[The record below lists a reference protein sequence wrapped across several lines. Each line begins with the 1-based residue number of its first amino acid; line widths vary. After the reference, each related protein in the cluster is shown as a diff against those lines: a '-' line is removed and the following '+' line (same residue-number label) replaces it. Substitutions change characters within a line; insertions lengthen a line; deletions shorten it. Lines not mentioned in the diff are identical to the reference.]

1 MSSYR
6 GIFLSLF
13 IAFILNMT
21 PLRSNPLLPDF
32 VLIVLVFWI
41 LYFPETVNLL
51 TAFLLGLF
59 MDVQSSNLLGI
70 NALGYI
76 IAGFLIV
83 FWNRRILS
91 ASPIWQVITIF
102 RVVLLVHISI
112 AITMWMLVPS
122 FVFSFL
128 DIFLPATFEALL
140 WPLIKRLLVN
150 QGPFISRNKP

>member
-6 GIFLSLF
+6 GIFLSLL

-91 ASPIWQVITIF
+91 ASPIWQVINIF
-102 RVVLLVHISI
+102 QVTV
-112 AITMWMLVPS
+112 
-122 FVFSFL
+122 
-128 DIFLPATFEALL
+128 
-140 WPLIKRLLVN
+140 
-150 QGPFISRNKP
+150 

>member
-1 MSSYR
+1 
-6 GIFLSLF
+6 
-13 IAFILNMT
+13 MT

-83 FWNRRILS
+83 FWYRRILS
-91 ASPIWQVITIF
+91 ASPIWQLINVF
-102 RVVLLVHISI
+102 QVVLLVHISI
-112 AITMWMLVPS
+112 AITMWILVPS
-122 FVFSFL
+122 FVFSSL

-140 WPLIKRLLVN
+140 WPLIKSLLAN

>member
-6 GIFLSLF
+6 GIFLSLL
-13 IAFILNMT
+13 IAFILNMA

-51 TAFLLGLF
+51 TAFLLGIF

-76 IAGFLIV
+76 IAGFLII

-91 ASPIWQVITIF
+91 ASPIWQVVNVF
-102 RVVLLVHISI
+102 QVVLLVHISI
-112 AITMWMLVPS
+112 AITMWIVVPS
-122 FVFSFL
+122 FVFSSL

-140 WPLIKRLLVN
+140 WPFIKRLLAN

>member
-1 MSSYR
+1 MLNNMSSYR
-6 GIFLSLF
+6 GIFLSLL

-70 NALGYI
+70 NALG
-76 IAGFLIV
+76 
-83 FWNRRILS
+83 
-91 ASPIWQVITIF
+91 
-102 RVVLLVHISI
+102 
-112 AITMWMLVPS
+112 
-122 FVFSFL
+122 
-128 DIFLPATFEALL
+128 
-140 WPLIKRLLVN
+140 
-150 QGPFISRNKP
+150 